1 MFKIIEQNLPECH
14 VFLAHVFVSVPWQAW
29 ITNLNENAP
38 AQVKIKIHI
47 CLLHLL
53 VKLANEPYIRSNHAE
68 KIKTLLVQA
77 EQFSWNLIEP
87 AVHQQIMDWYVM
99 SCDPGVLFKN
109 DPLNLDVRIL
119 E

>member
-1 MFKIIEQNLPECH
+1 MVEQNLPECH
-14 VFLAHVFVSVPWQAW
+14 IFLGHVFVSVQWQPWMA
-29 ITNLNENAP
+29 NLNENAP
-38 AQVKIKIHI
+38 VKVKTTIHI

-53 VKLANEPYIRSNHAE
+53 VKLANEPYVRSHHAE

-77 EQFSWNLIEP
+77 EQFAWNLIEP

-99 SCDPGVLFKN
+99 SCDPVVVFKN